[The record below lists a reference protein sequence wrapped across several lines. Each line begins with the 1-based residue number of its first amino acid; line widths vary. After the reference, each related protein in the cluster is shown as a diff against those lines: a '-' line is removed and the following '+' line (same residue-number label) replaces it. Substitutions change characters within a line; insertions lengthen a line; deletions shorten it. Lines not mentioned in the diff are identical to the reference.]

1 MHQQLHQ
8 PARTAG
14 QSASQPPAASSNVST
29 SLCPTGRMP
38 ARWHAQLG
46 LVAAAG
52 VFVVAFSIVLA
63 GSLEK
68 PNDRVGRPGT
78 VAPGFRLPDLDGRF
92 VSLSSMQGNVV
103 VVCFAPAPGQQPSS
117 GAIDDAP
124 DAKRLGEL
132 AAHYSSNSAVKLI
145 SIYSEIDNQDR
156 QQLRGVRDRCVAAGP
171 HCITLLDPTGMIARR
186 YAIDSTPTFVLIDSA
201 GVIRYR
207 GGIDDASPD
216 APLAATSFTNMI
228 DLLLAER
235 PLTSSRAI
243 SPPAVLSKIR

>member
-1 MHQQLHQ
+1 
-8 PARTAG
+8 
-14 QSASQPPAASSNVST
+14 
-29 SLCPTGRMP
+29 MP

-46 LVAAAG
+46 LLAAAG

-63 GSLEK
+63 GSLER

-92 VSLSSMQGNVV
+92 VSLSSMQGKVV
-103 VVCFAPAPGQQPSS
+103 VVCFAPPPGQDHS
-117 GAIDDAP
+117 AEAEDAP
-124 DAKRLGEL
+124 DARRLGEL
-132 AAHYSSNSAVKLI
+132 AKRYTSSGAVKLV
-145 SIYSEIDNQDR
+145 SVYSNIDHQDR
-156 QQLRGVRDRCVAAGP
+156 EQVRGVRQRSAVAGSD
-171 HCITLLDPTGMIARR
+171 CITLLDPIGMIARR

-235 PLTSSRAI
+235 PLSSSRAT